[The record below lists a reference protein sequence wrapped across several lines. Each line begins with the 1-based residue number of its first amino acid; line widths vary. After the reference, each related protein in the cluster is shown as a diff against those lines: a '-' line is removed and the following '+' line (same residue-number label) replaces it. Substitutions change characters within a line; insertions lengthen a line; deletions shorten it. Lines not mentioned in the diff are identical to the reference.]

1 MARTPILAA
10 GGIVF
15 RGRRRRLVAVVQR
28 RKDNGWVLP
37 KGKIKRKERAIAA
50 ARREVLEETGHSVFV
65 HDFLGVVSYTVGGR
79 PKIVQFWKME
89 AIGGRTG
96 KLMDDVKA
104 VEWLPPASAIKRL
117 SRPIERAFLQN
128 VHRRT
133 ARLAA
138 RRARKPRPQS
148 RISAIARKAR
158 TVRRRRIAAQAEQRF
173 SRFRQIM
180 VGLWNEPLAA
190 IKP

>member
-1 MARTPILAA
+1 MARAPILSA

-15 RGRRRRLVAVVQR
+15 RGGKRPLVAVVQR

-89 AIGGRTG
+89 AIGSQTG

-128 VHRRT
+128 VHQRT
-133 ARLAA
+133 VKLAA
-138 RRARKPRPQS
+138 QRARKERLQPR
-148 RISAIARKAR
+148 INAVARKAR
-158 TVRRRRIAAQAEQRF
+158 TVRRRRVAAQAERF
-173 SRFRQIM
+173 SRFRQIV
-180 VGLWNEPLAA
+180 VGLWNETVVAM
-190 IKP
+190 KP

>member
-15 RGRRRRLVAVVQR
+15 RGGRRRLVAVVQR

-50 ARREVLEETGHSVFV
+50 ARREVLEETGQSVFV

-89 AIGGRTG
+89 AIGGRTA
-96 KLMDDVKA
+96 KLTGDVKA

-133 ARLAA
+133 TRLAA
-138 RRARKPRPQS
+138 QRARKPRP

-158 TVRRRRIAAQAEQRF
+158 IVRRRRIAAQAEQRV
-173 SRFRQIM
+173 SRFRRIM